1 MGFAASNDEF
11 YSSIRL
17 ILVQVSARY
26 QKGMAKSPAFLI
38 ITWLPPP
45 SSCCNGPRGGMEL
58 QNHPSF

>member
-26 QKGMAKSPAFLI
+26 QKGMAKRPAFLI
-38 ITWLPPP
+38 YHMVA
-45 SSCCNGPRGGMEL
+45 SSL
-58 QNHPSF
+58 LLL